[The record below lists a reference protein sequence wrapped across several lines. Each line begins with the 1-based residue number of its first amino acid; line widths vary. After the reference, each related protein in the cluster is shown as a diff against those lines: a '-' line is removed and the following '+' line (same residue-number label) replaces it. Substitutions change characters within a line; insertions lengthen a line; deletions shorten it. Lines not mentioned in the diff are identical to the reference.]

1 MHSCIQ
7 RHRLLSS
14 ALSVCCPC
22 WLRGHSNEDPSASVC
37 HIDLR
42 IYINSS
48 LIKHIGLYSF
58 CKHCGIKW
66 QSDLNWSRVKT
77 NKHSA
82 AVFWYFSVS
91 YYIIGEQRTCWCCAL
106 CCCRWL
112 ILSVSVGFT
121 KRTFTQCHHNFTP
134 KETNNITADTEVLI
148 YVVMT
153 SSCSFKWLYLFVL
166 VFSGSFF

>member
-1 MHSCIQ
+1 MHSYIQ

-14 ALSVCCPC
+14 ALSVCYPC

-42 IYINSS
+42 IYINSF
-48 LIKHIGLYSF
+48 LIKHIGLYSV

-66 QSDLNWSRVKT
+66 QSDFNWSRVK
-77 NKHSA
+77 NSA

-91 YYIIGEQRTCWCCAL
+91 TISLGSRGRAGVVHYVNCCQ
-106 CCCRWL
+106 WL

-121 KRTFTQCHHNFTP
+121 KRTFTQCYHSFTP
-134 KETNNITADTEVLI
+134 TETNNVIAGTEVLI
-148 YVVMT
+148 YVGMT
-153 SSCSFKWLYLFVL
+153 SSCSFKWLDLFVL
-166 VFSGSFF
+166 VFSHIVFLV